1 MDSREDIVGI
11 VLLSPATIA
20 LTWFTHDQQDFNLKP
35 VPIFANFRTD
45 KEAYSLVKDV
55 IDFTGTEF
63 HSLRLVSDL
72 CYHLDTA
79 MLNLSKGHALVFPPA
94 FDTESYNLI
103 K

>member
-1 MDSREDIVGI
+1 M
-11 VLLSPATIA
+11 
-20 LTWFTHDQQDFNLKP
+20 
-35 VPIFANFRTD
+35 FANFRTD

-63 HSLRLVSDL
+63 HSLRLVSEL

>member
-1 MDSREDIVGI
+1 MS
-11 VLLSPATIA
+11 L
-20 LTWFTHDQQDFNLKP
+20 
-35 VPIFANFRTD
+35 RTD
-45 KEAYSLVKDV
+45 KEAYHLVKDV
-55 IDFTGTEF
+55 IDFTGTQF
-63 HSLRLVSDL
+63 HSLRLVSEL